1 MSTSPV
7 SASNSPVVLIAASE
21 SVPIL
26 NVQDYFDRETLVF
39 PDSECLRA
47 LEAIVEH
54 RPSLV
59 VLEQIF
65 AATPRGA
72 ALINQI
78 KSDPALSSSEI
89 CLFSPVSDKGRVR
102 WGARSGGSV
111 AGVQPLPADYRGT
124 RAAERFAMPSGPKVR
139 LDGELAVLL
148 DFSKTGAR
156 ILCSRILRPAQQVRL
171 TMVLE
176 EKSFRIGA
184 LVVWASFEPARG
196 TGGPKYRA
204 GLQFSQADPKTL
216 AALLAALVE
225 KRAADSEAREQP
237 SLASD
242 PHLLPFPG
250 GPGSVL

>member
-26 NVQDYFDRETLVF
+26 NVRDYFDRETLVF

-65 AATPRGA
+65 ADTPRGA

-78 KSDPALSSSEI
+78 RSDPTLSSSEI
-89 CLFSPVSDKGRVR
+89 CLFSPDGDKGRVER
-102 WGARSGGSV
+102 GSRSGGFV

-124 RAAERFAMPSGPKVR
+124 RAAERLTIPNGLKVQ
-139 LDGELAVLL
+139 LDGEPAVLL

-156 ILCSRILRPAQQVRL
+156 ILCPRILRPAQQVRL
-171 TMVLE
+171 AMALE
-176 EKSFRIGA
+176 KECLRISA
-184 LVVWASFEPARG
+184 LVVWASFEPACG
-196 TGGPKYRA
+196 TGRPKYRA
-204 GLQFSQADPKTL
+204 GLQFSQADPKRVAAFS
-216 AALLAALVE
+216 AALIE
-225 KRAADSEAREQP
+225 ERA
-237 SLASD
+237 
-242 PHLLPFPG
+242 
-250 GPGSVL
+250 

>member
-1 MSTSPV
+1 MSTSRV

-26 NVQDYFDRETLVF
+26 NVRDYFDRETLVF

-54 RPSLV
+54 QPSLV

-78 KSDPALSSSEI
+78 RSDPALSGSEI
-89 CLFSPVSDKGRVR
+89 CLFSPDGGKGRVER
-102 WGARSGGSV
+102 GARSGGFV

-124 RAAERFAMPSGPKVR
+124 RAAERFTIANGLKVQ
-139 LDGELAVLL
+139 LDGEPAVLL

-156 ILCSRILRPAQQVRL
+156 ILCPQVLRPAQKVRL
-171 TMVLE
+171 ALVLE
-176 EKSFRIGA
+176 KKSLRINA
-184 LVVWASFEPARG
+184 LVAWASFELARG
-196 TGGPKYRA
+196 KGRPKYRA
-204 GLQFSQADPKTL
+204 GLQFSQADPKTVAAFW
-216 AALLAALVE
+216 AALIE
-225 KRAADSEAREQP
+225 ERAADSRAREQP
-237 SLASD
+237 RLA
-242 PHLLPFPG
+242 G
-250 GPGSVL
+250 

>member
-26 NVQDYFDRETLVF
+26 NVRDYFDRETLVF

-78 KSDPALSSSEI
+78 RSDPALSNSEI
-89 CLFSPVSDKGRVR
+89 CLFSPDGDNGRVEH
-102 WGARSGGSV
+102 GARSGGAV
-111 AGVQPLPADYRGT
+111 ASVQPLPADYRGT
-124 RAAERFAMPSGPKVR
+124 RAAERFTMPSGLKVQ
-139 LDGELAVLL
+139 LDGESAVLV
-148 DFSKTGAR
+148 DFSETGAR
-156 ILCSRILRPAQQVRL
+156 ILCQRILRPAQRVRL
-171 TMVLE
+171 AVVLE
-176 EKSFRIGA
+176 KKCFRIGA
-184 LVVWASFEPARG
+184 LVAWASFEPARG
-196 TGGPKYRA
+196 EGHPKYRA
-204 GLQFSQADPKTL
+204 GLQFSQADPKTV
-216 AALLAALVE
+216 AALSAALV
-225 KRAADSEAREQP
+225 R
-237 SLASD
+237 
-242 PHLLPFPG
+242 
-250 GPGSVL
+250 

>member
-7 SASNSPVVLIAASE
+7 PASNSPVVLIAASE
-21 SVPIL
+21 SVPGL

-72 ALINQI
+72 AIINQI
-78 KSDPALSSSEI
+78 RSDPALSGSEI
-89 CLFSPVSDKGRVR
+89 CLFAPDGDKGRIER
-102 WGARSGGSV
+102 GARSGGSL

-124 RAAERFAMPSGPKVR
+124 RAAERFMMPSDLKVR
-139 LDGELAVLL
+139 LDGEWAVLI
-148 DFSKTGAR
+148 DFSKTGVR
-156 ILCSRILRPAQQVRL
+156 VLCPQILRPAQQVRL
-171 TMVLE
+171 AMVLK
-176 EKSFRIGA
+176 EKCHRIDA

-196 TGGPKYRA
+196 TGRPKYRA
-204 GLQFSQADPKTL
+204 GLQFS
-216 AALLAALVE
+216 
-225 KRAADSEAREQP
+225 
-237 SLASD
+237 
-242 PHLLPFPG
+242 
-250 GPGSVL
+250 